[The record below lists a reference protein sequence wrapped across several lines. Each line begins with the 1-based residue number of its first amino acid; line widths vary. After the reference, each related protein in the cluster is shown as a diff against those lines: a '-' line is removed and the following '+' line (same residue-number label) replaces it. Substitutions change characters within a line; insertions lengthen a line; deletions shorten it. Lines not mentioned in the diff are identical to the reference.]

1 MLTLGWK
8 SQKMEIYLTFDDY
21 ENEVT
26 NTDHKV
32 CWFWPQDM
40 RYQLALRHGI
50 NSPPVM
56 VSTRPDGK
64 HLA

>member
-1 MLTLGWK
+1 
-8 SQKMEIYLTFDDY
+8 MEIYLTFDDY